1 MDEVAVR
8 IENLS
13 HRYAR
18 DWVIEDLSLDITRS
32 GILGL
37 LGSNGAGKST
47 LMNIMCGVLYQTGGE
62 VFINGINVRENPLQ
76 AKQQIGFLPQ
86 QAPLHAELTVDE
98 YLSFCA
104 EIRNVE
110 PKKTGLAVAAAK
122 ARCGIVDVGRRLIR
136 NLSGGYRQRVG
147 IAQAIIHKP
156 NLVVLDEPT
165 SGLDPNQVL
174 AVRELIKG
182 IAEEQSVILSTHILS
197 EVQAICDKINM
208 IEHGRIVFSGTMR
221 QFNDQ
226 IKPNSMLLALANPP
240 NEREFCLIDGI
251 NGAETVNDEHVR
263 LRFEGGW
270 ETAERVIEACVTK
283 GWKLRELS
291 LERSSLDEIFARLS
305 GHDDKRLER
314 SHTS

>member
-1 MDEVAVR
+1 MDEITVR

-18 DWVIEDLSLDITRS
+18 DWVIEDLTLDITRS

-47 LMNIMCGVLYQTGGE
+47 LMNIMCGVLYQTRGE
-62 VFINGINVRENPLQ
+62 VFINGISVGENPLQ
-76 AKQQIGFLPQ
+76 AKKQIGFLPQ
-86 QAPLHAELTVDE
+86 QAPLHPELTVDE

-110 PKKTGLAVAAAK
+110 STKISLAVAAAK
-122 ARCGIVDVGRRLIR
+122 EKCGIFDVGKRLIR

-174 AVRELIKG
+174 SVRELIKG

-208 IEHGRIVFSGTMR
+208 IEHGRIVFSGTM
-221 QFNDQ
+221 QAFNDQ
-226 IKPNSMLLALANPP
+226 VRPHSMLLALANPP
-240 NEREFCLIDGI
+240 SERAFCLIEGI
-251 NGAETVNDEHVR
+251 TGAETIDDENVR
-263 LRFEGGW
+263 LSFEGGR
-270 ETAERVIEACVTK
+270 ETAERVIETCVTK
-283 GWKLRELS
+283 GWRLREIS

-305 GHDDKRLER
+305 GHEGDYSNRGR
-314 SHTS
+314 TS